1 MEFNQKNICVLVQ
14 ELKES
19 YIHQKL
25 STESKAVIDLHL
37 KECKECKDKYGCEEK
52 DVLESVDEQESKR
65 FVKLSQKLKRR
76 KMRNILLTIGIAALV
91 FIVYQSCFF
100 KGYFPGGMEPTIK
113 AGESVFAY
121 RLSYTFSKP
130 KRGDIVMY
138 KLDDVY
144 DISRIVAIPGDEVK
158 ITDKG
163 LFINDDP
170 VSGYEKAE
178 PYEESKFY
186 DNGIY
191 QVKVPENCYFMI
203 GDDLEN
209 SYDSR
214 YDSFGFVDADDIYG
228 KVISHFKEKYLF
240 TKTVSVVQ
248 TKSIDIEDETE
259 EIKNSE
265 EIEKAEG
272 TAEIKEPE
280 EIEEAEGK
288 AEIKETEDME

>member
-19 YIHQKL
+19 YINQKL

-37 KECKECKDKYGCEEK
+37 KDCKDCKDKYGCEEK

-163 LFINDDP
+163 LFINDDS
-170 VSGYEKAE
+170 VSGYEKAK
-178 PYEESKFY
+178 PCEESEFY

-191 QVKVPENCYFMI
+191 HVKVPENCYFMI

-228 KVISHFKEKYLF
+228 KVISHFKEKHLF
-240 TKTVSVVQ
+240 TKNVSVVQ
-248 TKSIDIEDETE
+248 TKSIDIEDETD
-259 EIKNSE
+259 
-265 EIEKAEG
+265 EIEK
-272 TAEIKEPE
+272 T
-280 EIEEAEGK
+280 EGK

>member
-19 YIHQKL
+19 YINQKL
-25 STESKAVIDLHL
+25 STESKSIIDLHL

-163 LFINDDP
+163 LFINDDS
-170 VSGYEKAE
+170 VSGYEKAK
-178 PYEESKFY
+178 PCEESEFY

-209 SYDSR
+209 SCDSR
-214 YDSFGFVDADDIYG
+214 YDSFGCVDADDIYG
-228 KVISHFKEKYLF
+228 KVISHFKEKHLF

-248 TKSIDIEDETE
+248 TKSIDIEDETD
-259 EIKNSE
+259 
-265 EIEKAEG
+265 EIEK
-272 TAEIKEPE
+272 T
-280 EIEEAEGK
+280 EGK

>member
-1 MEFNQKNICVLVQ
+1 MESNKKNICVLVQ

-19 YIHQKL
+19 YLNQNL

-37 KECKECKDKYGCEEK
+37 KECKECKDKYDCEEK
-52 DVLESVDEQESKR
+52 GVLESVDEQESKK
-65 FVKLSQKLKRR
+65 FVKLSQKLQRR
-76 KMRNILLTIGIAALV
+76 KMRNILLTIGIVALV

-113 AGESVFAY
+113 AGESVFAF
-121 RLSYTFSKP
+121 RLSYTFSDP

-144 DISRIVAIPGDEVK
+144 DVSRIVAIPGDEVK

-178 PYEESKFY
+178 PCEESEFY

-191 QVKVPENCYFMI
+191 QVKVPQNCYFMI

-209 SYDSR
+209 YYDSR

-228 KVISHFKEKYLF
+228 KVISHFKEKHLF
-240 TKTVSVVQ
+240 TKTAFVVQ

-259 EIKNSE
+259 EIKNPE
-265 EIEKAEG
+265 EIGKAEG
-272 TAEIKEPE
+272 MAEINETE